1 MRNKVIFISL
11 LAAVSLC
18 FVACNNEPKL
28 KKKTRD
34 LEVLANQWDFEKS
47 ANMYYCHFNVPEIT
61 SDVYNYGEVSVSR
74 EYNYGTRDAYQV
86 ALPETTYKSATS
98 EATTVVYYTQHIDF
112 RIGVGY
118 VDIQITNS
126 DYMYGQENP
135 ETMHFRLQSGTDI
148 LDLTVLQE
156 DWLYDE
162 ETKQFFVRFNV
173 PEITGDAYN
182 FGQWSISR
190 EYNYGTADAY
200 QVALPMSSYLTDTVK
215 VESTVN
221 YSQHIDYAVGVG
233 FVEVFLTI
241 SDFFYDD
248 FKPEAMLFRLQLTY

>member
-1 MRNKVIFISL
+1 MRNKIIICV
-11 LAAVSLC
+11 LAAVGLC
-18 FVACNNEPKL
+18 FMACNNEPKL

-34 LEVLANQWDFEKS
+34 LEVLANQWEFDQS
-47 ANMYYCHFNVPEIT
+47 AKMYYCHFNVAEIS

-74 EYNYGTRDAYQV
+74 EYRSTDGNVYQV

-98 EATTVVYYTQHIDF
+98 ESTSVVYYTQHIDF

-126 DYMYGQENP
+126 DYVYGQENP
-135 ETMHFRLQSGTDI
+135 ETMLFRLQSGTDI
-148 LDLTVLQE
+148 IDLTVQQA
-156 DWLYDE
+156 DWQFDE
-162 ETKQFFVRFNV
+162 ETKQFYYHFEV
-173 PEITGDAYN
+173 PEITEDAYN
-182 FGQWSISR
+182 LGQWSISR

-200 QVALPMSSYLTDTVK
+200 QVALPLSSYMTDTVQ

-221 YSQHIDYAVGVG
+221 YSQHLDYAVGVG

-241 SDFFYDD
+241 SDFYYDD
-248 FKPEAMLFRLQLTY
+248 FTPEAMLFRLQLTY